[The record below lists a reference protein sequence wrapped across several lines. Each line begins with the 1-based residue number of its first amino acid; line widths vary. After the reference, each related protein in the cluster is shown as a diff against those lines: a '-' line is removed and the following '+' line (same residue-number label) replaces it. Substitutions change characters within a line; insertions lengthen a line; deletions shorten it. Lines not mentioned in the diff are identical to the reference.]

1 MNLLREIQSLVVQ
14 DGTELGLILLKLR
27 LLAARLGSDP
37 LEEWIKHESEGYP
50 NNIDIPDYRV
60 IGINYTGSF
69 FGPFGSQILNAP
81 IPSLLIRRF
90 VGDNHTTYKVRQS
103 ISEID
108 HLVKNANDGL
118 GIDASNLVVKLQGK
132 VYADY
137 ACNQVMGH
145 ISRTDF
151 VGIQN
156 IVRNRILE
164 FTTKLEKS
172 VPAAADIVLESP
184 TFSDKVD
191 PEKVTRV
198 TNQTFYGNVTSVSNS
213 GDNSHV
219 TILIGKGDGQAFIKS
234 LENAGVPKSDAGALA
249 KIMASESPSSGKE
262 PLGDKATQWLADS
275 IPKAAKGVWKIGASA
290 LTEIVK
296 SAALKYYGIQ

>member
-14 DGTELGLILLKLR
+14 DGAELGLILLKLR

-69 FGPFGSQILNAP
+69 LGPFGSQILNAP
-81 IPSLLIRRF
+81 IPSLLIGKF
-90 VGDNHTTYKVRQS
+90 AGDDHTTYKVRQS
-103 ISEID
+103 ISVID
-108 HLVKNANDGL
+108 DLVKGANDDLSVG
-118 GIDASNLVVKLQGK
+118 ASNLIVKLQGK

-137 ACNQVMGH
+137 ACNQVIGH
-145 ISRTDF
+145 LSRSSF

-184 TFSDKVD
+184 TLSDKVD
-191 PEKVTRV
+191 PEQVTRV
-198 TNQTFYGNVTSVSNS
+198 SNQIFYGNVTSVSNS
-213 GDNSHV
+213 SDNSHV
-219 TILIGKGDGQAFIKS
+219 TILIGKGDDQALIES
-234 LENAGVPKSDAGALA
+234 LKNAGVPKSDAGALA
-249 KIMASESPSSGKE
+249 KIMASESPNSGKE
-262 PLGDKATQWLADS
+262 PLGAKATQWLADS
-275 IPKAAKGVWKIGASA
+275 LPKAAKGVWEIGASA

-296 SAALKYYGIQ
+296 AAALKYYGL